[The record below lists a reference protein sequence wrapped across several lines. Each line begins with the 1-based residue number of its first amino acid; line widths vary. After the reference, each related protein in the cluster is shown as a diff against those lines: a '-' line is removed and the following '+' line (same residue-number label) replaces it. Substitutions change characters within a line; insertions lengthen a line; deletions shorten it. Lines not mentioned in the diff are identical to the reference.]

1 MMIKNIHQY
10 WVYMVTNAYGNVLY
24 IGVTNNLE
32 RRIQEHRSGSIPG
45 FTQTYHCS
53 KLVYYEE
60 YKKIGDAIAREKQLK
75 NWKREWKNALVSQ
88 MNPQWKDLAADRE

>member
-1 MMIKNIHQY
+1 
-10 WVYMVTNAYGNVLY
+10 MVTNAYGNVLY
-24 IGVTNNLE
+24 IGVINNLE

-45 FTQTYHCS
+45 FTQAYHCS

-88 MNPQWKDLAADRE
+88 MNPQWKDLAADWE

>member
-1 MMIKNIHQY
+1 MIKNIHQY
-10 WVYMVTNAYGNVLY
+10 WVYMVMNAYGNVLY

-32 RRIQEHRSGSIPG
+32 RRVQEHRSGYIPG
-45 FTQTYHCS
+45 FTQIYHCS

-88 MNPQWKDLAADRE
+88 MNPQWKDLAADWE

>member
-1 MMIKNIHQY
+1 
-10 WVYMVTNAYGNVLY
+10 MVTNAYGNVLY

-32 RRIQEHRSGSIPG
+32 RRVQEHRSGSIPG

-60 YKKIGDAIAREKQLK
+60 YKKKMQKQKYIFKK
-75 NWKREWKNALVSQ
+75 NKEHLELVRKNNEMMKLLICKLINS
-88 MNPQWKDLAADRE
+88 K